1 MSRNKENL
9 RYSNISDNV
18 GSINEFVCEYF
29 QNSKIV
35 STSTND
41 NPSINLNTINS
52 SRKNCFLYNND
63 NKSYAIDEVIAVN
76 EYNAKK
82 CNNNFI
88 KKDIYFHNP
97 EINKKMFSMSTLKYL
112 AIFLV
117 GLVLIS
123 SFFYFLIVAIL
134 NFNACTIDNNTD
146 IPVYL
151 ITLGIAGILRIFLF
165 FSCPYSYTE
174 SLVFKMYEH
183 LVWRLAINRF
193 KSSYYSAALVYAT
206 YSTSTNEGEKV
217 FTVKQSIFFL
227 KLKCFISFVLS
238 FFCCN
243 FVCISFC
250 NNLFDTN
257 SETNIFFG
265 KHQKSSNLEVNLK
278 LFIFIA
284 VNSNFKPYQY
294 IFVRVR

>member
-29 QNSKIV
+29 KNSQIV

-41 NPSINLNTINS
+41 NPSINLNAINS
-52 SRKNCFLYNND
+52 SRKSCFSYNND
-63 NKSYAIDEVIAVN
+63 TRNYAIDGDNRAIEEILAVD

-82 CNNNFI
+82 CNKNFI

-117 GLVLIS
+117 GLALIS

-134 NFNACTIDNNTD
+134 NFNACTIDNNAD
-146 IPVYL
+146 LPVYL

-165 FSCPYSYTE
+165 FSCPYSYTD

-193 KSSYYSAALVYAT
+193 KSS
-206 YSTSTNEGEKV
+206 
-217 FTVKQSIFFL
+217 
-227 KLKCFISFVLS
+227 
-238 FFCCN
+238 
-243 FVCISFC
+243 
-250 NNLFDTN
+250 
-257 SETNIFFG
+257 
-265 KHQKSSNLEVNLK
+265 
-278 LFIFIA
+278 
-284 VNSNFKPYQY
+284 
-294 IFVRVR
+294 

>member
-29 QNSKIV
+29 QNSKIL

-41 NPSINLNTINS
+41 NPSIDLNTINS
-52 SRKNCFLYNND
+52 SRKNCFSFNNE
-63 NKSYAIDEVIAVN
+63 NRNYAIDGDNRAIEEIIAID

-82 CNNNFI
+82 CNKNFV

-117 GLVLIS
+117 GLALIS

-206 YSTSTNEGEKV
+206 YSTSTNEGEK
-217 FTVKQSIFFL
+217 FLTVKQSIFFL

-257 SETNIFFG
+257 SETNILFR
-265 KHQKSSNLEVNLK
+265 KRQKSSNIEVNLK

-284 VNSNFKPYQY
+284 VNTGRPR
-294 IFVRVR
+294 I